1 MTTTEPLVVD
11 IDSDQ
16 ELNSVFDEV
25 KASFET
31 IVESLTAAVKGLK
44 ELKKATKSSDSV
56 IVTTKK
62 GPKKLKD
69 VIAGANK
76 GNGGNGGN
84 GGKAILAALQELN

>member
-56 IVTTKK
+56 VVATKK

-76 GNGGNGGN
+76 GNKGN

>member
-1 MTTTEPLVVD
+1 MTTSEPLVVD

-44 ELKKATKSSDSV
+44 ELKKATKSSDAV
-56 IVTTKK
+56 VTTKK
-62 GPKKLKD
+62 GPKKLKE

-76 GNGGNGGN
+76 DK
-84 GGKAILAALQELN
+84 GGKGVLAALQELN